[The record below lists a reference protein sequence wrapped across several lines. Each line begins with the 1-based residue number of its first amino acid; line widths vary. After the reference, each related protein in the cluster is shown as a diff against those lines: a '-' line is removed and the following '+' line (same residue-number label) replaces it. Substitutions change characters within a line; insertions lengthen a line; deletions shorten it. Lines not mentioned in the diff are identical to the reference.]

1 MKWKRDK
8 NWCHEQWFFIRLLYL
23 LERMNMSKYITALT
37 LAVTTLMLSAC
48 AMHGTWAFSGVMG

>member
-1 MKWKRDK
+1 
-8 NWCHEQWFFIRLLYL
+8 
-23 LERMNMSKYITALT
+23 MSKYITALT